1 MSATIGQPVS
11 DPTVPTRELDLP
23 ITAHMSSIAN
33 EQSGALTGPVPPY
46 HSSVPWASAL
56 ADQLRRALGLEVT
69 APPLGPGQPADGP
82 AIVTRTLFSPSPRE
96 PMTGLPGYAAP
107 AFTDLLVETRCYATY
122 R

>member
-1 MSATIGQPVS
+1 VGVRLPPAPQLFT
-11 DPTVPTRELDLP
+11 TRTLRGLDR
-23 ITAHMSSIAN
+23 
-33 EQSGALTGPVPPY
+33 
-46 HSSVPWASAL
+46 
-56 ADQLRRALGLEVT
+56 RRALGLEVT

-107 AFTDLLVETRCYATY
+107 AFTDLLVETSYATY